1 MTAEDEVAR
10 HYGQSELT
18 RTVLEALRRAGKDP
32 DALSTGDLTSVDEFH
47 TGWGP
52 QTKAF
57 AETLGLAPGMAV
69 LDVGSGVGGPAR
81 HFAAVYG
88 CDVTGIDLTP
98 GFVELATELTERT
111 GLAGRAR
118 FVVGSALAM
127 PFEAARFDLATMMH
141 VGMNIA
147 DKPALFAEVR
157 RVLRP
162 GGRFVIYDLMR
173 AGDAALPMPMP
184 WAETAA
190 RSFVET
196 PARYR
201 ALLEAAGF
209 EVVGERD
216 WSDFVLKVAGEMRL
230 RFEADGPPVVGLHLL
245 MGPTARELLGRVVA
259 CVEAG
264 LLAPTELVA
273 RA

>member
-1 MTAEDEVAR
+1 MTTEDEVAR

-32 DALSTGDLTSVDEFH
+32 AALSTGDLAGVDEFH

-52 QTKAF
+52 LTIAF
-57 AETLGLAPGMAV
+57 AETLGLAPGMTV

-81 HFAAVYG
+81 HFASVYG

-98 GFVELATELTERT
+98 GFVELATELTQRT
-111 GLAGRAR
+111 GLEARAR

-127 PFEAARFDLATMMH
+127 PFEAERFDLATMMH

-173 AGDAALPMPMP
+173 TGEAVLPMPMP
-184 WAETAA
+184 WAEAA
-190 RSFVET
+190 ERSFVET
-196 PARYR
+196 PAQYR

-216 WSDFVLKVAGEMRL
+216 WSAFVLEVAGEMRL

-245 MGPTARELLGRVVA
+245 MGPTARERLGRVVA